1 MIKITSDST
10 CDLSDELI
18 KKYNVGIF
26 PIRVIL
32 GDNEYNDGEG
42 ITPQMIFDFVA
53 ESKTLPKTAAASVQD
68 YVNYFSEQLKEA
80 DEIIHINISSK
91 ASSSHNNA
99 VVAAKSFD
107 GKVTVIDS
115 KALSTGQGLLV
126 LKACEMAKDGMDAQ
140 SIAIELNELREHVNT
155 SFVPDTLEYL
165 HKGGR
170 CSLTTLMAAKI
181 LKIRPMIEEIDG
193 ELKAINKFSGSMK
206 KCLRNYVEKL
216 AAQYPNYD
224 KKRCFIT
231 HSSAD
236 PEIVEAVRKQVK
248 ETFEFEEI
256 LETVAGSVVTSHCGK
271 GTLGVLFVYN

>member
-80 DEIIHINISSK
+80 DEIIHVNISSK

-140 SIAIELNELREHVNT
+140 SIAIELNKLREHVNT

-236 PEIVEAVRKQVK
+236 PEIVETVRKQVK

>member
-32 GDNEYNDGEG
+32 GDKEYNDGEG

-53 ESKTLPKTAAASVQD
+53 ESKTLPKTAAASVED
-68 YVNYFSEQLKEA
+68 YVNYFTEQLKEA

-99 VVAAKSFD
+99 VLASKSFD

-126 LKACEMAKDGMDAQ
+126 LKACEMVQDGADAQ
-140 SIAIELNELREHVNT
+140 SIANALNELREQVNT

-181 LKIRPMIEEIDG
+181 LKIRPMIEEVDG

-216 AAQYPNYD
+216 AEQYPNYD

-236 PEIVEAVRKQVK
+236 PEIVEAVRNQVK

-271 GTLGVLFVYN
+271 GTLGVLFLYN